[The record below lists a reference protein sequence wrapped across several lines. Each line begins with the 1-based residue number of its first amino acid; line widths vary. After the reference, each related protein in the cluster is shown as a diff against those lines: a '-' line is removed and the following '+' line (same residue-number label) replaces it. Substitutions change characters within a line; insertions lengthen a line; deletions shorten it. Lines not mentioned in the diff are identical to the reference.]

1 MKKRSLVQQ
10 KTAMYVLYFIIVFF
24 FLSPL
29 LWILSLSFKTV
40 PELFYTPPKIF
51 PETFSFANYKQALWN
66 ADIFSYLLNSLGI
79 VAGTIF
85 GAALVIIPAAYAFS
99 RIQFRGSKIL
109 QFCVLIFQMIS
120 PLIIVIPLYRYFS
133 SLGLL
138 NNWFSLVLIY
148 IALALP
154 FGTWTLKGYFDT
166 IPISID
172 EAGTI
177 DGCSRWQIL
186 TKILL
191 PLILPGLLSVVVL
204 VFVSSWAQFI
214 VPFIMLSDSRM
225 FPISVGLVNMQSSAD
240 TISTQLLAAAC
251 VVGIIPTIIVFIFL
265 QRYIVSAL
273 TAGSVKG

>member
-1 MKKRSLVQQ
+1 MKKNSKTQQ
-10 KTAMYVLYFIIVFF
+10 KTLLYILYAVIICF

-29 LWILSLSFKTV
+29 LWIVSLSFKTV

-79 VAGTIF
+79 VAGTIL
-85 GAALVIIPAAYAFS
+85 GASLVIIPAAYAFS
-99 RIQFRGSKIL
+99 RIQFRGSRVL
-109 QFCVLIFQMIS
+109 QFSVLIFQMIS

-133 SLGLL
+133 RLGLL
-138 NNWFSLVLIY
+138 NNWFSLILIY

-166 IPISID
+166 IPLSID

-214 VPFIMLSDSRM
+214 VPFIMLNDSRM

>member
-66 ADIFSYLLNSLGI
+66 ADIFSYLLNSIGI

-85 GAALVIIPAAYAFS
+85 GASLVIIPAAYAFS

>member
-10 KTAMYVLYFIIVFF
+10 KTAMYILYFIIVFF

-29 LWILSLSFKTV
+29 LWVLSLSFKTV
-40 PELFYTPPKIF
+40 PELFYTPPKIL

-66 ADIFSYLLNSLGI
+66 ADIFSYLLNSIGI

>member
-1 MKKRSLVQQ
+1 MKKRSLGQQ

-66 ADIFSYLLNSLGI
+66 ADIFSYLLNSIGI

-85 GAALVIIPAAYAFS
+85 GASLVIIPAAYAFS